1 MLDHGASIGTGYA
14 AYLGL
19 WYMRDWFNW
28 LFFGLWYHL
37 GLPESLAM
45 IHETFKEYATCCCH
59 LLLLPGFFHVSICL
73 LWHRSAQCP
82 RLPTGSIDSLILR
95 CRGCFC
101 GSTLR
106 TEVIIVQLHDW
117 PTQSWMLWLS
127 NLVNKNDRPQ
137 NLLFCPKL
145 IQAHFSGSSLVSI
158 SVNTYQQYL
167 SSGIENYGR
176 TNMLQYWTVVMSTS

>member
-59 LLLLPGFFHVSICL
+59 LLLLPGFFMFPSVCYG
-73 LWHRSAQCP
+73 
-82 RLPTGSIDSLILR
+82 TGRPSVQGSPLGALIASFLDVEAV
-95 CRGCFC
+95 F
-101 GSTLR
+101 
-106 TEVIIVQLHDW
+106 VVQLFVLR
-117 PTQSWMLWLS
+117 S
-127 NLVNKNDRPQ
+127 
-137 NLLFCPKL
+137 
-145 IQAHFSGSSLVSI
+145 
-158 SVNTYQQYL
+158 
-167 SSGIENYGR
+167 
-176 TNMLQYWTVVMSTS
+176 